1 MNSEE
6 MRAMVVEQL
15 DLKDL
20 TPDMQDQII
29 DKFTENTMKKIT
41 VALFERLPE
50 GAKAEFVKLGDAGD
64 SAAVLKLLQDNV
76 PDMDAFVAE
85 EVKAEVAAFKE
96 FQSGS

>member
-1 MNSEE
+1 MNPEE

-20 TPDMQDQII
+20 TPEMQDQII

-41 VALFERLPE
+41 IALFERLSE
-50 GAKAEFVKLGDAGD
+50 DARAQFAKLGDAGD
-64 SAAVLKLLQDNV
+64 SAALLKLLQDNI

-85 EVKAEVAAFKE
+85 EIKKEVAAFKE